1 MHTVKIKLIQG
12 KNSAKVI
19 GYDQPE
25 GEVSFLSSVLGYIVL
40 KIKGHLSW
48 SARSEQ
54 TYYPAKYQVFRIVEG
69 DPGIDADYEV
79 EHLFEFPTRKD
90 TPYRVYREGK
100 LIDSWYEKREY

>member
-1 MHTVKIKLIQG
+1 MSTVRIKVNRE
-12 KNSAKVI
+12 KNSARVI
-19 GYDQPE
+19 SYDQPP
-25 GEVSFLSSVLGYIVL
+25 GEIAFLSTVLGYIVL
-40 KIKGHLSW
+40 KIKGHLAW

-54 TYYPAKYQVFRIVEG
+54 TYYPSKYQIFRIVEG
-69 DPGIDADYEV
+69 DPGEDADYEV